1 MDEHQLFETALAATM
16 NELDLAFYLKEEQK
30 TALESFLCKKD
41 VFAVLPTGYGK
52 SLIYQLAPL
61 VAKRMG
67 LVVIGRSVIQL
78 RAVRFSNACL
88 VPPLELADFH

>member
-16 NELDLAFYLKEEQK
+16 NELGLAFYLKEEQK

-61 VAKRMG
+61 VAKRCCDW
-67 LVVIGRSVIQL
+67 S
-78 RAVRFSNACL
+78 
-88 VPPLELADFH
+88 

>member
-1 MDEHQLFETALAATM
+1 MATEEHQLFETALAPTM
-16 NELDLAFYLKEEQK
+16 NELDLAFSLKEEQK

-61 VAKRMG
+61 VALWIRHP
-67 LVVIGRSVIQL
+67 VYCSDW
-78 RAVRFSNACL
+78 S
-88 VPPLELADFH
+88 

>member
-1 MDEHQLFETALAATM
+1 M
-16 NELDLAFYLKEEQK
+16 NELDLAFSLKEKQK

-52 SLIYQLAPL
+52 RQSLIYQLAPL
-61 VAKRMG
+61 VAKHMG

-78 RAVRFSNACL
+78 RAIRFSNACL